1 MQTIDEAKA
10 DCRDVGEGIE
20 KMVTEG
26 DGTPFQPG
34 DSAAL
39 QGATALPRGIMKTMV
54 LLIAAALAAPLAAMD
69 FGPVVPVPVPLSS
82 LKIDMTNI
90 LKVPVGGMLLGIPPG
105 FASAYTNAAAS
116 TDVQFL
122 IPPEWSKG
130 AKCDLLRV
138 GSIMVERD
146 TCKIAA
152 AMSGCVYPTVQEG
165 AFAITNHVHTA
176 VFEASKQ
183 KGMLYPLRMEKDGT
197 HIMGYEWTSGDVTY
211 VLDIRIAVNKRRQM
225 AVSAMF
231 HIKGDGLHAKLA
243 P

>member
-1 MQTIDEAKA
+1 MARKNRVKTKNDAYYHVVSRIAHQALLMDDAVK
-10 DCRDVGEGIE
+10 R
-20 KMVTEG
+20 KML
-26 DGTPFQPG
+26 D
-34 DSAAL
+34 
-39 QGATALPRGIMKTMV
+39 
-54 LLIAAALAAPLAAMD
+54 
-69 FGPVVPVPVPLSS
+69 
-82 LKIDMTNI
+82 I
-90 LKVPVGGMLLGIPPG
+90 L
-105 FASAYTNAAAS
+105 YAAAS

-165 AFAITNHVHTA
+165 AFAITNHIHTA

-183 KGMLYPLRMEKDGT
+183 KGTLYPLRMEKDGT

>member
-1 MQTIDEAKA
+1 
-10 DCRDVGEGIE
+10 
-20 KMVTEG
+20 
-26 DGTPFQPG
+26 
-34 DSAAL
+34 
-39 QGATALPRGIMKTMV
+39 MKTMF

-69 FGPVVPVPVPLSS
+69 FGPVLPVPPSA
-82 LKIDMTNI
+82 LKIDLTNI
-90 LKVPVGGMLLGIPPG
+90 LNVPVGGILLGMPPG
-105 FASAYTNAAAS
+105 FIPADTNAAAS
-116 TDVQFL
+116 SAAQFF

-138 GSIMVERD
+138 AGLIIERG

>member
-1 MQTIDEAKA
+1 MHTIDEAKA
-10 DCRDVGEGIE
+10 HCRYVGEGIE
-20 KMVTEG
+20 KMVAEG
-26 DGTPFQPG
+26 NGTPFQPG
-34 DSAAL
+34 DSAAA
-39 QGATALPRGIMKTMV
+39 QGATALPRGIMKTMF

-146 TCKIAA
+146 TRKIAA
-152 AMSGCVYPTVQEG
+152 AMSGCVDPSVEAG
-165 AFAITNHVHTA
+165 AFVITNDLHEAVITA
-176 VFEASKQ
+176 ANRT
-183 KGMLYPLRMEKDGT
+183 GMFYPLRKEKDGT
-197 HIMGYEWTSGDVTY
+197 GIIRYTWTSGGVPL
-211 VLDIRIAVNKRRQM
+211 VFDIRVAVNKRRQM
-225 AVSAMF
+225 AVSTML
-231 HIKGDGLHAKLA
+231 HVKGDNLNAKLA